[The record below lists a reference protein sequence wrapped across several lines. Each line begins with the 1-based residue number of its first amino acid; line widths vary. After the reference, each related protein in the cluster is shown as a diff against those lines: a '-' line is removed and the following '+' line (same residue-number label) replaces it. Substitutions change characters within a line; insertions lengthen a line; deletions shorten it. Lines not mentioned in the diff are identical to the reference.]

1 MMEKPRR
8 RAADEQSSDSTAELR
23 VPARE
28 KDEGADSDYGSES
41 ENGEQRPDK
50 P

>member
-1 MMEKPRR
+1 MENPRR
-8 RAADEQSSDSTAELR
+8 RVTDEQSSSSTAELR

-28 KDEGADSDYGSES
+28 KDDGADSDYASET